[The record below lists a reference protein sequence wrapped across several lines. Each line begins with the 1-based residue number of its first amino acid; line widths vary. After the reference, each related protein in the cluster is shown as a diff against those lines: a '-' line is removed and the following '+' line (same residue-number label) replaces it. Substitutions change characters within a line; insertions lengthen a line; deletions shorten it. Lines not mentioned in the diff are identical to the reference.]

1 MCLLAEGYNE
11 FFNNSDFETKHVV
24 WIIVDSHVLAQ
35 SLVSP
40 FIKYFLYGV
49 LLLGLRVTAGVW
61 VARRHLTVSIMFFFL
76 RVFLYFTDCPLT
88 VGFDGQRLS
97 YSGALS
103 PCWLFEVEIR
113 SLFFTVS
120 LCVLVGDVNLF
131 SISLRKKMVWST
143 QTHWRSRPN
152 F

>member
-61 VARRHLTVSIMFFFL
+61 VARRHLTVCIMFFFYVSFCIL
-76 RVFLYFTDCPLT
+76 LT
-88 VGFDGQRLS
+88 VHWLS
-97 YSGALS
+97 DS
-103 PCWLFEVEIR
+103 
-113 SLFFTVS
+113 TVNVCLILEHFCPADFLKWRFAVYFS
-120 LCVLVGDVNLF
+120 LCLCVFWLVMWICFRSVSEKNGLIDTN
-131 SISLRKKMVWST
+131 SLAVKT
-143 QTHWRSRPN
+143 
-152 F
+152 